1 MDKSAIE
8 QIQQAQTAE
17 AVQTALDKVNLQTP
31 VVVTPEKFDI
41 QNLERYLAGRVRY
54 RGNMSTISPEDF
66 VRYCTDH
73 DRTGAACFV
82 DPEAMNAVTVFNLG
96 TEEQP
101 GHADYTAKLQL
112 QKTAEYRAVL
122 GIDGGKMSQKTL
134 AEFLEDWGDH
144 IQAYNAEGDA
154 IALTKAISAVRRLTI
169 ESSRKEDHEVQD
181 FKASRSALENVEAR
195 SDHGMP
201 SGFRFTCIPYNGLAE
216 RSFELRLSV
225 LTGGDAPALVA
236 RIKRLEAVQEE
247 MGQEFMELLNDSFE
261 DYELITYLG
270 KFSA

>member
-1 MDKSAIE
+1 M
-8 QIQQAQTAE
+8 
-17 AVQTALDKVNLQTP
+17 L
-31 VVVTPEKFDI
+31 
-41 QNLERYLAGRVRY
+41 G
-54 RGNMSTISPEDF
+54 
-66 VRYCTDH
+66 
-73 DRTGAACFV
+73 V
-82 DPEAMNAVTVFNLG
+82 DG
-96 TEEQP
+96 S
-101 GHADYTAKLQL
+101 
-112 QKTAEYRAVL
+112 
-122 GIDGGKMSQKTL
+122 KMSQKTL

-154 IALTKAISAVRRLTI
+154 IALTRAISAVRRLTI

-247 MGQEFMELLNDSFE
+247 VGQEFMELLNDSFE

>member
-1 MDKSAIE
+1 M
-8 QIQQAQTAE
+8 
-17 AVQTALDKVNLQTP
+17 
-31 VVVTPEKFDI
+31 
-41 QNLERYLAGRVRY
+41 
-54 RGNMSTISPEDF
+54 
-66 VRYCTDH
+66 
-73 DRTGAACFV
+73 
-82 DPEAMNAVTVFNLG
+82 
-96 TEEQP
+96 
-101 GHADYTAKLQL
+101 
-112 QKTAEYRAVL
+112 
-122 GIDGGKMSQKTL
+122 
-134 AEFLEDWGDH
+134 
-144 IQAYNAEGDA
+144 
-154 IALTKAISAVRRLTI
+154 RRLTI

-225 LTGGDAPALVA
+225 LTGGDVPVLVA